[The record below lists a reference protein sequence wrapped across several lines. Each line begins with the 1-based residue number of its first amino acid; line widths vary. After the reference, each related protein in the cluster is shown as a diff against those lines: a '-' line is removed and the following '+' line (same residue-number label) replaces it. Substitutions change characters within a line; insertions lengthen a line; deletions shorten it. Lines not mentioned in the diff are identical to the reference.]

1 MKWKLTV
8 IVVLFVLFAT
18 SCSGKDNGGNLG
30 KKLNTETPTNENTQN
45 KIDEVKQEGIGDS
58 ELDKLVNSFAF
69 PQRST
74 DNLNLEEDCPGLP
87 IEIINQLKEALH
99 NGNSDAL
106 INELNDKS
114 LMITTKDFAFK
125 PNLNDDIEL
134 YEKDLNDAIQHGT
147 SDFLI
152 YKCDTN
158 EDGTDEIIMI
168 QNLKYNYSYR
178 NLAYILKK
186 NGGKYVYAGYD
197 YFCYYRC
204 FAIFNNNGKFYLI
217 ANYDDYTTQTT
228 KAVGLFALD
237 GDNSGFMWLINN
249 QQTYIRNSS
258 NDYQYY
264 LLYHN
269 INAPIVSD
277 IQSYINEIGTDLV
290 YTDRTHNTFYGNE
303 IKKNDLLD
311 EAKNN
316 NSQYNLSNINA
327 VDVNNDGKD
336 EYFER
341 EVFYNAGGD
350 ASETMVNWYNP
361 KTMSLYPDPFTVWR
375 PSRYFLTQQWFK
387 TIAGKTVI
395 FSLYHK
401 NSEETYLLDAR
412 INEKGQTTILLNY
425 MINLVTDIKLSDY
438 WDYNDTNFVEIDY
451 TNLDIEKAFP
461 EDIDKGTNN
470 VQGDFVAK
478 NYKGHNIPNS
488 LIVLAEKALFD
499 KNFDKLNL
507 DAVSLEINIDD
518 FYGKFGQYTYYESKK
533 DFDRYVSHIYKYNID
548 KNTYYLL
555 VADSGGTARFVDIT
569 IYKESDGELKDVDR
583 LRSLDLD
590 ARVNKYNDD
599 FYLIESSYNY
609 NSKNTDT
616 INIYRLVPDEIKE
629 FVAIEFKSNKYECK
643 EVYNNHQPYEKSIT
657 SYVVS
662 MKDDIIAKSTMD
674 ENIKVYLGDEN
685 KKFNNDK
692 QSRLKS
698 VGGDHDYYEID
709 FNNDGEP
716 EYFERDFWF
725 PSNSTTLHLIYNFYK
740 FTDTR
745 IISINGDFD
754 KANSTLLQLW
764 FKEIDGKVFTFRLF
778 LKDQKNYFLNVSL
791 VEDTN
796 ITQVQSYL
804 FTPQNE
810 FNISTMIRK

>member
-8 IVVLFVLFAT
+8 IVVLFLLFTT
-18 SCSGKDNGGNLG
+18 SCSGTDYGENLG
-30 KKLNTETPTNENTQN
+30 KEFNTEIPTEENTQN
-45 KIDEVKQEGIGDS
+45 EIDEVQQEGIDDS
-58 ELDKLVNSFAF
+58 GLDKLVKNFAF
-69 PQRST
+69 PPRST
-74 DNLNLEEDCPGLP
+74 DNLNLEEECPGLP

-125 PNLNDDIEL
+125 PNLSDDIEL
-134 YEKDLNDAIQHGT
+134 YEKNLNDAIQHGA

-168 QNLKYNYSYR
+168 QNLKYNYSSS

-186 NGGKYVYAGYD
+186 NEGKYVYAGYD
-197 YFCYYRC
+197 YFCYFRC
-204 FAIFNNNGKFYLI
+204 FAIFKNNGKFYLI
-217 ANYDDYTTQTT
+217 ANYDDYTTKTT
-228 KAVGLFALD
+228 KSLGLFALD

-249 QQTYIRNSS
+249 QNTYIRNAS

-264 LLYHN
+264 LLYKN
-269 INAPIVSD
+269 LNAPIVSD

-290 YTDRTHNTFYGNE
+290 YTDRTHKTFYGNE
-303 IKKNDLLD
+303 IEKKDLLD
-311 EAKNN
+311 ETR
-316 NSQYNLSNINA
+316 NINSKYILNE

-336 EYFER
+336 EIFER
-341 EVFYNAGGD
+341 KILYNAGSD
-350 ASETMVNWYNP
+350 VSETYVNWYNP
-361 KTMSLYPDPFTVWR
+361 KTMSLYPDPFTAWS
-375 PSRYFLTQQWFK
+375 PTTYFLTQQWFK

-401 NSEETYLLDAR
+401 NSEELYLLDAR
-412 INEKGQTTILLNY
+412 INENGQTTILQNY
-425 MINLVTDIKLSDY
+425 MINLETNIKLSDY
-438 WDYNDTNFVEIDY
+438 WDYNDTNFVQIDY
-451 TNLDIEKAFP
+451 TNSDIEKAFP

-470 VQGDFVAK
+470 VEGDFVAV
-478 NYKGHNIPNS
+478 NYKGHNIPNN
-488 LIVLAEKALFD
+488 LIILAEKALFD
-499 KNFDKLNL
+499 RNFDKLDL
-507 DAVSLEINIDD
+507 GGVSLEINIDD
-518 FYGKFGQYTYYESKK
+518 FYGKFGQYTYYEREK
-533 DFDRYVSHIYKYNID
+533 DFDRYVSHIYKYNLD

-583 LRSLDLD
+583 LVSLDLD
-590 ARVNKYNDD
+590 ARVIKYNENL
-599 FYLIESSYNY
+599 YLIESSYNY
-609 NSKNTDT
+609 NSKYTDT
-616 INIYRLVPDEIKE
+616 INIYRLVTDKIKD
-629 FVAIEFKSNKYECK
+629 FVAIELKPNKYECE
-643 EVYNNHQPYEKSIT
+643 EVYNNHQPYERTIT
-657 SYVVS
+657 SYVDS
-662 MKDDIIAKSTMD
+662 RKDDILASSTID
-674 ENIKVYLGDEN
+674 DNIKVYLGDEN
-685 KKFNNDK
+685 SKFNNDK
-692 QSRLKS
+692 KSRLKS

-740 FTDTR
+740 FSDNR

-778 LKDQKNYFLNVSL
+778 LKDQKNYFLNISL

-804 FTPQNE
+804 FAPKNE
-810 FNISTMIRK
+810 FNISTQERESSE